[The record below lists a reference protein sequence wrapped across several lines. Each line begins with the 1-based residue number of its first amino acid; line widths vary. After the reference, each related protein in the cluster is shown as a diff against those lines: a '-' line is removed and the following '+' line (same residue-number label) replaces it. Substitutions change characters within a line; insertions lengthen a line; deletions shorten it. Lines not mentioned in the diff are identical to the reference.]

1 MHSTYERL
9 PDKQIACIDMRS
21 FYASCASAIEG
32 LDVMRDCIAV
42 VGNLEHKGSVVLA
55 ASPPM
60 KKKFKVK
67 TGTRLFE
74 IPNDPSIYLIEPKMD
89 LYLKISM
96 EIPRL
101 LNKYVPME
109 AIHVYS
115 VDECFF
121 DLSGTENLWG
131 PIEQTIA
138 RIQAELLEQFQM
150 PSAVGVGPNM
160 LMSKLALDL
169 DAKNTGYAK
178 WTYEDVSKKLW
189 PVSPLSEMWGI
200 GSRTE
205 RSLNDIGI
213 YSVGDLANADLD
225 RLEKKFGVMGNQLYH
240 HAWGIDLSEMGAPY
254 FTGQI
259 SYGKSQVLMRD
270 YETRQSVL
278 TVILEMC
285 EDVAMRT
292 RVAGKTGR
300 TIHLGIGYS
309 RNSFGGGF
317 SRSKSIHEATNDA
330 TAIYSVCVD
339 LFDKFYDHR
348 PVRNVSISI
357 TNLESET
364 SMQLNLFEQDKW
376 QNRKLAAAMD
386 DIRNRF
392 GSTAILRGVSLTKDG
407 TAIKRSKLVG
417 GHKG

>member
-1 MHSTYERL
+1 MYDRL
-9 PDKQIACIDMRS
+9 PDKKIACIDMRS
-21 FYASCASAIEG
+21 FYASCAATIEG

-42 VGNLEHKGSVVLA
+42 VGNLEHKGSIVLA

-89 LYLKISM
+89 LYLRMSM

-121 DLSGTENLWG
+121 DLSGTEKLWG

-138 RIQAELLEQFQM
+138 RIQGELLEQYQM

-169 DAKNTGYAK
+169 DAKKTGYAK

-254 FTGQI
+254 LAGQI

-292 RVAGKTGR
+292 RVAGKAGR

-317 SRSKSIHEATNDA
+317 SRSKSMHEATNDA
-330 TAIYSVCVD
+330 TAIYNVCVD